1 MRRNQSSQH
10 GQKSIE
16 IKIYS
21 YRGPDAWSG
30 FAAFLFVFLI
40 ESSNEQRRSNLF
52 WLLKATV

>member
-1 MRRNQSSQH
+1 MRRNRSSQH

-21 YRGPDAWSG
+21 YRGSNGWSS

-40 ESSNEQRRSNLF
+40 ESSNEQRSSNLF